1 MIEPNGTLSRPGSR
15 SFCRSTA
22 MKSHIVPSVAL
33 AIVAALG
40 TGGAGAQ
47 SLRCN
52 SDLAS
57 VGDSAITIF
66 QKCGPP
72 AFKSE
77 PYCKRVPLQVPQV
90 YGQLQYPGAPGKGD
104 RVPALHHY
112 RGVDVQPGIRPV
124 LDDVPVRERPGS
136 GHRLRRPHSLNPSTA
151 RLEMLQPSGFTYVW
165 TRCCPGL
172 RVHPSPKKC
181 S

>member
-22 MKSHIVPSVAL
+22 MKSHIVLSVAL

-57 VGDSAITIF
+57 VGDS
-66 QKCGPP
+66 
-72 AFKSE
+72 
-77 PYCKRVPLQVPQV
+77 
-90 YGQLQYPGAPGKGD
+90 
-104 RVPALHHY
+104 
-112 RGVDVQPGIRPV
+112 
-124 LDDVPVRERPGS
+124 
-136 GHRLRRPHSLNPSTA
+136 
-151 RLEMLQPSGFTYVW
+151 GFTYVW